1 MCYIGA
7 CRRLQGR
14 ANFHGYVCIGEV
26 GLSLGNVT
34 SIDIQISPKSGVF
47 SVTQVHQFTPITV
60 LYLSKG
66 IAAFPKRLF

>member
-1 MCYIGA
+1 MRYIEA

-14 ANFHGYVCIGEV
+14 ANFHGCVCIGEV

-34 SIDIQISPKSGVF
+34 SIDIQISPKSGIF
-47 SVTQVHQFTPITV
+47 SVTQVHQFTHIMV

-66 IAAFPKRLF
+66 IATFPKLLF